1 MLRDLTIQNYRCFK
15 DFHIDGLA
23 RVNLLVGMNNIG
35 KTSLLEAV
43 YLFVNRGAPQ
53 CLADLL
59 NNRGEFVEQFK
70 DYNPMTGEST
80 RHINY
85 AAEHIFYDHQATL
98 EKIIC
103 FKSTTESYPALRIY
117 LQHSNLQ
124 DSFVQ
129 NLSETE
135 TNSLGLVFES
145 EANKVIISINDD
157 GLIESRWFKAFR
169 LPSKLVN
176 FFPKSSQ
183 FITNRSLFLTTN
195 NLNFEQLDALWSG
208 ITLTTKEDKVIDAL
222 RILEPSLERISF
234 TSPATF
240 NRGILVRLRDQYPI
254 PLGSMGEGM
263 RRILNLAIAAVTVE
277 NGFLLVD
284 EIESGLYY
292 ETQTDMW
299 RFILEVAQKLN
310 IQVFATTH
318 SWDCISAFQEAL
330 DQLEDRSVGKLF
342 RLSRKGENIRAVD
355 YPAEKLGVAVRQSIE
370 VLDAKSTKTA

>member
-23 RVNLLVGMNNIG
+23 RVNLIVGMNNIG

-59 NNRGEFVEQFK
+59 NNRGEFIEQFK
-70 DYNPMTGEST
+70 DYNPMTGEPL

-85 AAEHIFYDHQATL
+85 AAGHIFYDHQATL
-98 EKIIC
+98 EQIIC
-103 FKSTTESYPALRIY
+103 FKSTTESYPVLRIY
-117 LQHSNLQ
+117 LQHSDLQ
-124 DSFVQ
+124 DSSAQ
-129 NLSETE
+129 KLSETE
-135 TNSLGLVFES
+135 TNPLGLIFKS
-145 EANKVIISINDD
+145 GANIITIPINYDGSI
-157 GLIESRWFKAFR
+157 SSKAFQSFR

-176 FFPKSSQ
+176 LFPKSSQ

-195 NLNFEQLDALWSG
+195 NLNFEQLAALWNS
-208 ITLTTKEDKVIDAL
+208 ITLTPKEDKVIDAL

-234 TSPATF
+234 TSSATF
-240 NRGILVRLRDQYPI
+240 NSGILVRLRDQYPI

-284 EIESGLYY
+284 EIETGLYY

-299 RFILEVAQKLN
+299 RFILEVAQQLN

-330 DQLEDRSVGKLF
+330 EQLEDKSVGKLF

-370 VLDAKSTKTA
+370 VR